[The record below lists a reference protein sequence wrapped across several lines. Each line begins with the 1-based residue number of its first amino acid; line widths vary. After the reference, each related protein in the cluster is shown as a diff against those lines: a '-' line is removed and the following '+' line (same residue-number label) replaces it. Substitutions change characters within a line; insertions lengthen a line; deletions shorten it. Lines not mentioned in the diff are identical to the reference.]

1 MFCYCEAEPFCNTC
15 YQINALYLWA
25 HMIPSDSKIKLPKL
39 TIPPFEGDITKWTPF
54 WDSAIHRNSSLTE
67 INKFNYLRSLLRGT
81 ARESVAGLMLTAVNY
96 DEAIAILKKHYGNKQ
111 AIISRHMDTLMG
123 LEAVM
128 SNNNTKAL
136 RHLYDMVES
145 NIRSCVPWELQPILM
160 ATSCHPF
167 L

>member
-54 WDSAIHRNSSLTE
+54 WDSYDSAIHRNSSLTE

-96 DEAIAILKKHYGNKQ
+96 DEAMGVLLQCCFCNQQHPSERCQTVKSPEDRKQ
-111 AIISRHMDTLMG
+111 SLMRAG
-123 LEAVM
+123 RCFRCLA
-128 SNNNTKAL
+128 
-136 RHLYDMVES
+136 R
-145 NIRSCVPWELQPILM
+145 
-160 ATSCHPF
+160 
-167 L
+167 